1 MPEGVAIKPTF
12 GSPLSLIT
20 LSTISTITN
29 ISTLFQAYTMEALI
43 KQVHDAAKNGTEKT
57 RKEMLN
63 QLRDLS
69 YSIESSDDTVQR
81 FTFSV

>member
-1 MPEGVAIKPTF
+1 
-12 GSPLSLIT
+12 
-20 LSTISTITN
+20 
-29 ISTLFQAYTMEALI
+29 MEALI